1 MMKQLRFLG
10 WDAPLPRLAAPALL
24 NAGYRAEPGNSV
36 DLSGVL
42 VLIPGRHAVR
52 MLNETMTALLEPL
65 SAGLFPPEFYTPE
78 RFVSEGADRFCPASE
93 AEVVHAWKQVIA
105 KCGAGEFPILFPKE
119 FADCGDTVA
128 THLAGQFIQL
138 KRELSAGGHS
148 IAELMRTGVSVDSGR
163 WREIQELDNRV
174 RLLLAEHHLAD
185 PEELKLK
192 LADSVAEFRKF
203 ERIIVIGMP
212 DLSALLLKRLA
223 KAAETMEVEIWI
235 NAPESLQNL
244 FDGWG
249 RPVPELWTDYPASF
263 GSVAEGRAE
272 IYKTETVE
280 QMASAAVALLL
291 ESGRDLNGKIL
302 AVGGEVLFNPL
313 SRELA
318 GLTSPDG
325 SALAV
330 VNPSGEPVRGL
341 RLFDLLN
348 GLHVFLTDSRFE
360 TADALIRHPD
370 VLRYFARVLELP
382 ENLLLTRLDQFRI
395 RHLPDLFDVVFQT
408 AGPEIRPLFE
418 QLRDLRDSYRR
429 KPLAE
434 VIPEWLVLIYADHTP
449 PPSHGIPFRSEV
461 AELESVLLQI
471 RRSPLYR
478 DVPLAESFGDLL
490 NLFGSRRLY
499 RQRDVHDFS
508 IGGFLEL
515 PWSDA
520 REIVLCGMN
529 DGMIPENVR
538 GSTFLSDSQRT
549 FLGLQ
554 NNARR
559 TARDLLYLESVLNS
573 RRRGSVR
580 FLASRFDPENK
591 PQKFSRFFF
600 QGERDGVLE
609 RAALLYEPVRMPEP
623 PSGNGTGVRFVLQP
637 DYSASDM
644 EPTVSVT
651 RFKDYLASPFRFFL
665 KTKLKMDSVDFEPK
679 EMDRAGFGSCCHA
692 ALERAG
698 RERITDPERMKERLF
713 EELDRY
719 MRESYGSP
727 LPVLL
732 AIQNEQI
739 KQRLAW
745 TAGVLAGAAR
755 DFEPLELEYPLGGAA
770 DGISFAG
777 LKIRGR
783 IDRIEYSASQNLL
796 RLIDYKTIDDGLSPE
811 AVHWN
816 ARSKRFTDLQLPL
829 YRMLILRD
837 SAFRAKHPDI
847 DFATVRIL
855 CGYLSMPKS
864 VTDTRF
870 QFWEELDALLPEAE
884 ALVERIAAELRE
896 MADGI
901 FHEDPEKRVK
911 YDLFEPLFL
920 PDLRSAVPSAVWK
933 TEQEET
939 R

>member
-1 MMKQLRFLG
+1 MKQLRFLG

-24 NAGYRAEPGNSV
+24 NTGYRAEPGNSI

-42 VLIPGRHAVR
+42 VLIPGRHAIR
-52 MLNETMTALLEPL
+52 ILNETMTALLEPL

-78 RFVSEGADRFCPASE
+78 RFVSEGASRFSAASE
-93 AEVVHAWKQVIA
+93 ADIVHAWKQVIS

-119 FADCGDTVA
+119 FADCGETVA

-163 WREIQELDNRV
+163 WREIQELENRV
-174 RLLLAEHHLAD
+174 ALLLAEHHLAD
-185 PEELKLK
+185 PEDLKLK

-203 ERIIVIGMP
+203 ERIVVIGMP

-223 KAAETMEVEIWI
+223 KVAETMEVEIWV
-235 NAPESLQNL
+235 NAPEALQNL

-249 RPVPELWTDYPASF
+249 RPVPELWTDYPVSF

-280 QMASAAVALLL
+280 QMASAAAALLL
-291 ESGRDLNGKIL
+291 ESGRELNGKIL
-302 AVGGEVLFNPL
+302 AVGGEALFNPL

-318 GLTSPDG
+318 GLTAPDG
-325 SALAV
+325 SSLEV

-348 GLHVFLTDSRFE
+348 GLHGFLTDSRFE
-360 TADALIRHPD
+360 AAEALIRHPD
-370 VLRYFARVLELP
+370 VLRYFAKVLELP

-418 QLRDLRDSYRR
+418 RLRDLRENYRR

-434 VIPEWLVLIYADHTP
+434 VIREWLAMIYADHTP
-449 PPSHGIPFRSEV
+449 SPSHGIPFRSEV

-478 DVPLAESFGDLL
+478 DVPLSESFGDLL
-490 NLFGSRRLY
+490 ELFGSRRLY
-499 RQRDVHDFS
+499 RQRGEHDFS

-515 PWSDA
+515 PWSEA

-538 GSTFLSDSQRT
+538 GSTFLSDSQRS
-549 FLGLQ
+549 FLGLP

-573 RRRGSVR
+573 RPRGAVR
-580 FLASRFDPENK
+580 FLASRFDSENK

-600 QGERDGVLE
+600 QGERGDVLE
-609 RAALLYEPVRMPEP
+609 RAALLYDPVRMPDP
-623 PSGNGTGVRFVLQP
+623 PSGNNAGARFVLQP
-637 DYSASDM
+637 DYSASGT

-698 RERITDPERMKERLF
+698 RDRITDPDRMKERLF
-713 EELDRY
+713 EELDCY
-719 MRESYGSP
+719 MRECYGSP

-745 TAGVLAGAAR
+745 TAGELAGAAR
-755 DFEPLELEYPLGGAA
+755 EFEPLELEYPLGGEA
-770 DGISFAG
+770 GGVSFAG

-796 RLIDYKTIDDGLSPE
+796 RLIDYKTIDDGSSPE

-816 ARSKRFTDLQLPL
+816 GRSRRFTDLQLPL

-837 SAFRAKHPDI
+837 PAFRAKHPEI

-864 VTDTRF
+864 VTDTKY
-870 QFWEELDALLPEAE
+870 QFWEGLDMLLPAAE
-884 ALVERIAAELRE
+884 ELVERIAAELRE
-896 MADGI
+896 MTDGI

-911 YDLFEPLFL
+911 YDLFEPFFL

-933 TEQEET
+933 TEQEE
-939 R
+939 RR